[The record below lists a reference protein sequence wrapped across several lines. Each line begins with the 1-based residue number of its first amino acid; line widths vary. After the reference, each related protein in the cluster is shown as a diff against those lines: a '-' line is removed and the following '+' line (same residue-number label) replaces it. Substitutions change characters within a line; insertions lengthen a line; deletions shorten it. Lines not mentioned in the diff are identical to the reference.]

1 MQGRHNRS
9 DFSIFIMKLFC
20 QKAIHD
26 IRTNRFLNTVTVIT
40 IGLSVLIVSAFT
52 LFIVNAGD
60 MMRDWEKG
68 VQLMAY
74 LEPDMQETARLE
86 IKDRIQ
92 SMPGIAKIR
101 FISSVE
107 ALHQL
112 KMQMKRQSAIL
123 KGLDKNP
130 LPDAFEIRMTGA
142 TRDLQQVEALANRLE
157 SIEGVAE
164 VEYGQQWLGRFLDIF
179 NLLRLAG
186 YAIGGIFFMAAVFI
200 VANTIRLVLYSR
212 QEEIEIM
219 RLIGATDGFIKAP
232 FYIEGVIQGAC
243 GGIIGIAAL
252 FLAYFL
258 VASNIQQDFSSNLL
272 TIRFLPPVIV
282 LSIILCSM
290 FVGWL
295 GCYLS
300 LKQFLKV

>member
-1 MQGRHNRS
+1 
-9 DFSIFIMKLFC
+9 MKLFF

-26 IRTNRFLNTVTVIT
+26 IRTNRFLNTVTIIT
-40 IGLSVLIVSAFT
+40 MGLSVLIVSAFT

-60 MMRDWEKG
+60 MMRYWEKG
-68 VQLMAY
+68 VQVMAY
-74 LEPDMQETARLE
+74 LEPDIQEATRLE
-86 IKDRIQ
+86 IQDEIQ
-92 SMPGIAKIR
+92 SISEVAQVR
-101 FISSVE
+101 FISSTE
-107 ALHQL
+107 ALNQL
-112 KMQMKRQSAIL
+112 KIQMKRQSSIL
-123 KGLDKNP
+123 NGLDKNP
-130 LPDAFEIRMTGA
+130 LPDAFEIHMAAAARN
-142 TRDLQQVEALANRLE
+142 LQQVEALANRIE
-157 SIEGVAE
+157 SVKGVAE
-164 VEYGQQWLGRFLDIF
+164 VEYGQQWLGRFLDVF

-219 RLIGATDGFIKAP
+219 RLVGATDGFIKAP
-232 FYIEGVIQGAC
+232 FYIEGLIQGAC
-243 GGIIGIAAL
+243 GGIIGVAAL

-258 VASNIQQDFSSNLL
+258 VVSNIQQDFSSSLL
-272 TIRFLPPVIV
+272 TIRFLPPGTF

-300 LKQFLKV
+300 LKQFLWV

>member
-1 MQGRHNRS
+1 
-9 DFSIFIMKLFC
+9 MKLFF

-26 IRTNRFLNTVTVIT
+26 IRTNRFLNTVTIIT
-40 IGLSVLIVSAFT
+40 MGLSVLIVSAFT

-60 MMRDWEKG
+60 MMRYWEKG
-68 VQLMAY
+68 VQVMAY
-74 LEPDMQETARLE
+74 LEPDIQEATRLE
-86 IKDRIQ
+86 IQDEIQ
-92 SMPGIAKIR
+92 SISEVAQVR
-101 FISSVE
+101 FISSTE
-107 ALHQL
+107 ALNQL
-112 KMQMKRQSAIL
+112 KIQMKRQSSIL
-123 KGLDKNP
+123 NGLDKNP
-130 LPDAFEIRMTGA
+130 LPDAFEIHMAAAARN
-142 TRDLQQVEALANRLE
+142 LQQVEALANRIE
-157 SIEGVAE
+157 SVKGVAE
-164 VEYGQQWLGRFLDIF
+164 VEYGQQWLGRFLDVF

-219 RLIGATDGFIKAP
+219 RLVGATDGFIKAP
-232 FYIEGVIQGAC
+232 FYIEGLIQGAC
-243 GGIIGIAAL
+243 GGIIGVAAL

-258 VASNIQQDFSSNLL
+258 VVSNIQQDFSSSLL
-272 TIRFLPPVIV
+272 TIRFLPPGTF

-300 LKQFLKV
+300 LKQFLRV

>member
-1 MQGRHNRS
+1 
-9 DFSIFIMKLFC
+9 MKLFF

-26 IRTNRFLNTVTVIT
+26 IRTNRFLNAVTIIT
-40 IGLSVLIVSAFT
+40 MGLSVLIVSAFT

-60 MMRDWEKG
+60 MMRYWEKG
-68 VQLMAY
+68 VQVMAY
-74 LEPDMQETARLE
+74 LEPDIQETARLE
-86 IKDRIQ
+86 IQDEIQ
-92 SMPGIAKIR
+92 SISGVAKAR
-101 FISSVE
+101 FISSTE
-107 ALHQL
+107 ALNQL
-112 KMQMKRQSAIL
+112 KSQMKRQASIL
-123 KGLDKNP
+123 NGLDKNP
-130 LPDAFEIRMTGA
+130 LPDAFEIHMAAAARN
-142 TRDLQQVEALANRLE
+142 LQQVEALADRIE
-157 SIEGVAE
+157 SVKGVAE
-164 VEYGQQWLGRFLDIF
+164 VEYGQQWLGRFLDVF

-219 RLIGATDGFIKAP
+219 RLVGATDGFIKAP
-232 FYIEGVIQGAC
+232 FYIEGLIQGAC
-243 GGIIGIAAL
+243 GGIIGVAAL

-258 VASNIQQDFSSNLL
+258 VVSNIQQDFSSSLL
-272 TIRFLPPVIV
+272 TIRFLPPGTF

-300 LKQFLKV
+300 LKQFLRV

>member
-1 MQGRHNRS
+1 
-9 DFSIFIMKLFC
+9 MKLFF
-20 QKAIHD
+20 QKAIRD
-26 IRTNRFLNTVTVIT
+26 IRVNPFLNTVTVIT
-40 IGLSVLIVSAFT
+40 IGSSVLIVSAFT

-68 VQLMAY
+68 VQLMTY
-74 LEPDMQETARLE
+74 LEPNIKEPVRLE
-86 IKDRIQ
+86 IEDEIQ
-92 SMPGIAKIR
+92 SIPGVAEIR
-101 FISSVE
+101 FLSSAE
-107 ALHQL
+107 ALHLL
-112 KMQMKRQSAIL
+112 KIQMKRQSAIL
-123 KGLDKNP
+123 DGLDKNP
-130 LPDAFEIRMTGA
+130 LPDAFEIRMTA
-142 TRDLQQVEALANRLE
+142 VVRNLEQVEDLANRIE
-157 SIEGVAE
+157 SVEGVTD

-232 FYIEGVIQGAC
+232 FYIEGLIQGAC

-252 FLAYFL
+252 FSAYSLA
-258 VASNIQQDFSSNLL
+258 ASNIQQDFSSSLL
-272 TIRFLPPVIV
+272 TIRFLSPGTF
-282 LSIILCSM
+282 LSIIMCSM

>member
-74 LEPDMQETARLE
+74 LEPDIQEAVRLE
-86 IKDRIQ
+86 KKDRIQ

-142 TRDLQQVEALANRLE
+142 ARDLQQVEALANRLE
-157 SIEGVAE
+157 SVEGVAE

-232 FYIEGVIQGAC
+232 FYIEGLIQGAC

>member
-1 MQGRHNRS
+1 
-9 DFSIFIMKLFC
+9 MKLFF

-26 IRTNRFLNTVTVIT
+26 IRINRFLNAVTIIT
-40 IGLSVLIVSAFT
+40 IGLSVLIVSAFL

-60 MMRDWEKG
+60 MMHDWKKG

-74 LEPDMQETARLE
+74 LEPDTREMVRRE
-86 IKDRIQ
+86 IKEEIQ
-92 SMPGIAKIR
+92 SIPGIASAR

-107 ALHQL
+107 ALDQL
-112 KMQMKRQSAIL
+112 KTQMKRQASIL
-123 KGLDKNP
+123 NGLDKNP
-130 LPDAFEIRMTGA
+130 LPDAFEIQMTTA
-142 TRDLQQVEALANRLE
+142 TRKLPQVEGLAHQIE
-157 SIEGVAE
+157 SVNGVAE

-200 VANTIRLVLYSR
+200 VANTIRLMLYSR

-219 RLIGATDGFIKAP
+219 RLIGATDRFIKIP
-232 FYIEGVIQGAC
+232 FYIEGLIQGAC
-243 GGIIGIAAL
+243 GGIIGVAAL
-252 FLAYFL
+252 FLAFFL
-258 VASNIQQDFSSNLL
+258 ILSNIQQDFSSSLL
-272 TIRFLPPVIV
+272 TIRFLPPGTF

-300 LKQFLKV
+300 LKQFLKA

>member
-1 MQGRHNRS
+1 
-9 DFSIFIMKLFC
+9 MKLFF
-20 QKAIHD
+20 QKAVHD
-26 IRTNRFLNTVTVIT
+26 IRTNRFLNAVTIIT
-40 IGLSVLIVSAFT
+40 MALSVLIVSAFT

-60 MMRDWEKG
+60 MMRYWEKG

-74 LEPDMQETARLE
+74 LEPDIQASVYLE
-86 IKDRIQ
+86 IKDELQ
-92 SMPGIAKIR
+92 SIPGVAKAR
-101 FISSVE
+101 FISRME
-107 ALHQL
+107 ALNQL
-112 KMQMKRQSAIL
+112 KTQMKRQSSIL
-123 KGLDKNP
+123 NGLDKNP
-130 LPDAFEIRMTGA
+130 LPDAFEIHMA
-142 TRDLQQVEALANRLE
+142 TAARNLEQMEALANRIE
-157 SIEGVAE
+157 SVEGVTE

-200 VANTIRLVLYSR
+200 VANTIRLMLYSR

-219 RLIGATDGFIKAP
+219 RLVGATDGFIKAP
-232 FYIEGVIQGAC
+232 FYIEGLIQGAC
-243 GGIIGIAAL
+243 GGIIGVAVL

-258 VASNIQQDFSSNLL
+258 VVSSIQQDFSSNLL
-272 TIRFLPPVIV
+272 TIRFLSPGTF

-295 GCYLS
+295 GCCLS

>member
-1 MQGRHNRS
+1 
-9 DFSIFIMKLFC
+9 MKLFF

-26 IRTNRFLNTVTVIT
+26 IRTNRFLNAVTIIT
-40 IGLSVLIVSAFT
+40 MGLSVLIVSAFT

-60 MMRDWEKG
+60 MMRYWEKG
-68 VQLMAY
+68 VQVMAY
-74 LEPDMQETARLE
+74 LEPDIQETARLE
-86 IKDRIQ
+86 IQDEIQ
-92 SMPGIAKIR
+92 SISGVAKAR
-101 FISSVE
+101 FISSTE
-107 ALHQL
+107 ALNQL
-112 KMQMKRQSAIL
+112 KTQMKRQASIL
-123 KGLDKNP
+123 NGLDKNP
-130 LPDAFEIRMTGA
+130 LPDAFEIHMAAAARN
-142 TRDLQQVEALANRLE
+142 LQQVEALADRIE
-157 SIEGVAE
+157 SVKGVAE
-164 VEYGQQWLGRFLDIF
+164 VEYGQQWLGRFLDVF

-219 RLIGATDGFIKAP
+219 RLVGATDGFIKAP
-232 FYIEGVIQGAC
+232 FYIEGLIQGAC
-243 GGIIGIAAL
+243 GGIIGVAAL

-258 VASNIQQDFSSNLL
+258 VVSNIQQDFSSSLL
-272 TIRFLPPVIV
+272 TIRFLPPGTF

-300 LKQFLKV
+300 LKQFLRV